1 MQLLG
6 SDIVP
11 NTVSRSP
18 WGFESKS
25 YEVAVKGGGKKKSK
39 VNRRNKRA
47 KKKTRRR
54 IYK

>member
-6 SDIVP
+6 SEPVV

-18 WGFESKS
+18 WLFASTDQ
-25 YEVAVKGGGKKKSK
+25 AKGGGKKKSK
-39 VNRRNKRA
+39 GKAKTNRRKSA
-47 KKKTRRR
+47 KNKTRRR

>member
-25 YEVAVKGGGKKKSK
+25 YEVAVKGGGKKSK
-39 VNRRNKRA
+39 VNRRNKSA
-47 KKKTRRR
+47 KNKTRRR